1 MATFSIKTKF
11 EPVVIVGDDDV
22 EVTYKLCQLTG
33 EQADNFRAS
42 QAAKVELDKDGNVTK
57 FNDFT
62 GQFTDLLC
70 RCLKG
75 PDGVLVA
82 KAVLNTW
89 PDETLQE
96 LHKAALKLNKMDK
109 SEDGE
114 TDPKKS

>member
-1 MATFSIKTKF
+1 MPTFSIKTKF
-11 EPVVIVGDDDV
+11 EPVTIVGDDDI

-33 EQADNFRAS
+33 EQADDFRAS
-42 QAAKVELDKDGNVTK
+42 QAAKVELDKDGNVVK

-75 PDGVLVA
+75 PDGKLVT

-89 PDETLQE
+89 PDEVLQE
-96 LHKAALKLNKMDK
+96 IHKAALKLNKMDR
-109 SEDGE
+109 EEGE

>member
-1 MATFSIKTKF
+1 MVFSIKTKF

-33 EQADNFRAS
+33 EQADDFRVS
-42 QAAKVELDKDGNVTK
+42 QAAKVELDKDGNVVK

-75 PDGVLVA
+75 PDGKLVA
-82 KAVLNTW
+82 KDVLKTW

-96 LHKAALKLNKMDK
+96 LHKVALKLNKMDRADK
-109 SEDGE
+109 GE